1 MSSSFCW
8 RSGSVGFICVAG
20 FTCIFTLRQHQSY
33 PPHTGGGFFHLPSL
47 PSDFGG
53 RHYLLQQHK
62 VSSWNYT
69 ILETIQ
75 YKKYSS
81 KCVLN
86 TSPHP
91 PPYRRTFIRKL
102 PSVDRPAALS
112 SSCWSHSIRYSL
124 IQWRCGHYVHY
135 HRWLKGTDYTDN
147 NYCCC
152 GQPTCMTCV
161 MYALLLHFS
170 RFPWILYRQPSQNA
184 D

>member
-8 RSGSVGFICVAG
+8 RSGSVGYNCVTG
-20 FTCIFTLRQHQSY
+20 LHVFFNWDSINLHL
-33 PPHTGGGFFHLPSL
+33 PPHRWWFFTYRVCQATLGG
-47 PSDFGG
+47 
-53 RHYLLQQHK
+53 HYFLQQHK